1 MLNIKKNRPEGLP
14 SKETVTLQS
23 IAQKVFNNISDIQKT
38 YSYKTLILP
47 KTDVEELSET
57 IVEFAE
63 DILNDIG
70 IWKSIEHY
78 NQKFFG
84 NPLPFSLPKGGSFE
98 NNGINPYRV
107 HHLLWKVY
115 QELIPDLILSPEQID
130 LEILVTQLTR
140 FLKQI
145 ENDFP
150 KHSTISQFFKQP
162 NRYGW
167 EVKRKL
173 IWLGRNSYIF
183 RRCFND
189 HIKDFDKD
197 KRIQGTDD
205 FICQHKTKWSGL
217 GVLDVLAELLNISD
231 KQKKELRSWNERHA
245 AYYKIISKKYGKELN
260 AENIINNKMY
270 KIHLDAGLDVFNPGE
285 IIFGSLVPWNK
296 EWYWSG
302 VQYKYNHIPD
312 KDLQEMKMSFIKDL
326 GKIVYRYN
334 DELAERAHKSIK
346 THHQN
351 FIDFHGD
358 DLVVFPDG
366 YAMAAALQNQSKQ
379 EFKTAPK
386 KTVEKI
392 MKENKLKN
400 PCSNFS
406 FPIDLLEN
414 ENGIGVF
421 FNPEEGMEIFP
432 DYYTLQNGLQKK
444 GKNITENEKD
454 IILGFIESDAISPSF
469 VNRLIKKYGFKSI
482 TEAFLIRNNPDKEQ
496 LDYLLRCHKGQYY
509 FKRYPNLSFNM
520 T

>member
-1 MLNIKKNRPEGLP
+1 MLNIKKNRPEGFP
-14 SKETVTLQS
+14 SKETPALKN
-23 IAQKVFNNISDIQKT
+23 IAQKIYYVIKEVQKT
-38 YSYKTLILP
+38 FVYKTLILP
-47 KTDVEELSET
+47 KTELEELST
-57 IVEFAE
+57 IIVEFAE
-63 DILNDIG
+63 DIHNDIG
-70 IWKSIEHY
+70 IWKAIEHY

-84 NPLPFSLPKGGSFE
+84 NPLPFSLPKGESFKK
-98 NNGINPYRV
+98 NSINTYRV

-115 QELIPDLILSPEQID
+115 QELIPGLILSPEQID
-130 LEILVTQLTR
+130 LEILATQLTY

-145 ENDFP
+145 ENEFP

-173 IWLGRNSYIF
+173 IWLGQNSYIF
-183 RRCFND
+183 RRCFNE

-217 GVLDVLAELLNISD
+217 GVVDILAEVINISD
-231 KQKKELRSWNERHA
+231 KQRKELRSWNERHA
-245 AYYKIISKKYGKELN
+245 AYYKIISKKYGKEKV
-260 AENIINNKMY
+260 ENIINNKMY
-270 KIHLDAGLDVFNPGE
+270 NVYLDTELDVFNPGE
-285 IIFGSLVPWNK
+285 IILGNLVPWNK

-302 VQYKYNHIPD
+302 VQYRYSHIPD
-312 KDLQEMKMSFIKDL
+312 KDLKEMRMSFIKDL
-326 GKIVYRYN
+326 GKIVYRYH
-334 DELAERAHKSIK
+334 DELAERAYKSIK

-379 EFKTAPK
+379 EFKAAPK

-392 MKENKLKN
+392 MKKSKLKN

-406 FPIDLLEN
+406 FPTDLLEN
-414 ENGIGVF
+414 ENGVGVF
-421 FNPEEGMEIFP
+421 FNPEEGLEVFP
-432 DYYTLQNGLQKK
+432 DFYTLQNGLQKK
-444 GKNITENEKD
+444 GENVTENEKD
-454 IILGFIESDAISPSF
+454 IIFDFIESDAISLSF

-482 TEAFLIRNNPDKEQ
+482 TEAFLIINNPDKEQ
-496 LDYLLRCHKGQYY
+496 FDYLLRCYKGQYY
-509 FKRYPNLSFNM
+509 VKRYPNLSLDM

>member
-1 MLNIKKNRPEGLP
+1 MLNIKKNRPEGFP
-14 SKETVTLQS
+14 SKDTPALQN
-23 IAQKVFNNISDIQKT
+23 IAQKISNVIKEVQKCFV
-38 YSYKTLILP
+38 YNTLILS
-47 KTDVEELSET
+47 KTELEELST
-57 IVEFAE
+57 IIAEFAE

-70 IWKSIEHY
+70 IWKAIEHY

-84 NPLPFSLPKGGSFE
+84 NPLPFSLPKGESFE

-107 HHLLWKVY
+107 HHLLWEVY
-115 QELIPDLILSPEQID
+115 QELIPDLVLSPEQID
-130 LEILVTQLTR
+130 LEIIATQLTY

-145 ENDFP
+145 ENEFP
-150 KHSTISQFFKQP
+150 KHSTISQFFEQP

-189 HIKDFDKD
+189 YIKDFDKD

-217 GVLDVLAELLNISD
+217 GVVDLLAEIINISD

-245 AYYKIISKKYGKELN
+245 AYYKIISKKYGKELKV
-260 AENIINNKMY
+260 ENIINNKMY
-270 KIHLDAGLDVFNPGE
+270 KIHVYAELDVFNPGE
-285 IIFGSLVPWNK
+285 IILGSLVPWNK

-302 VQYKYNHIPD
+302 VQYNYNQIPD
-312 KDLQEMKMSFIKDL
+312 KDLQEMKTSFIKDL

-334 DELAERAHKSIK
+334 DELAERAFKSIK
-346 THHQN
+346 TQYQN
-351 FIDFHGD
+351 FVDFHGD

-379 EFKTAPK
+379 EFKAAPK

-392 MKENKLKN
+392 MKKRNLKN

-406 FPIDLLEN
+406 FPTDLLEN
-414 ENGIGVF
+414 ENGVGVF
-421 FNPEEGMEIFP
+421 FNPEEGIEIFP
-432 DYYTLQNGLQKK
+432 DFYTLQSVLQKK
-444 GKNITENEKD
+444 GENITENEKD

-482 TEAFLIRNNPDKEQ
+482 TEAFLIRNNPDNNQ
-496 LDYLLRCHKGQYY
+496 LEYLLRCHKGQYY
-509 FKRYPNLSFNM
+509 FKRYPNLSFDM